1 MVLLALYSRHKRSG
15 CITMTEVA
23 VSRSYVGCPKPSRKS
38 LSYTKK
44 VKRKRIIKIISAYAL
59 LLLGSAIFLTPFIWM
74 LSCSFKPVEE
84 IYSGSLSIIP
94 QNGTIE
100 NYKYI
105 FTHLNENNI
114 FLGFLNTL
122 IIVVPS
128 TIVGTLVAALAA
140 FAFAK
145 IDFPARNIIFFTLIS
160 SMAIPGIVTMIPMLK
175 IFNTIGWNNTWLP
188 LMIPGMF
195 GGAGAIFFTRQYM
208 KNIPHEL
215 EEAARVDGYS
225 WMGIFWKIELPL
237 AKPIIFS
244 NLLFGFLAGYND
256 YVGPTLYLSQVDN
269 SSWTLQQVL
278 QKLAMNAGGGTDP
291 ARMMAGSV
299 LALIPTLIIFLVFQR
314 FFFQGVSV
322 NGGKDV

>member
-1 MVLLALYSRHKRSG
+1 
-15 CITMTEVA
+15 MTEVV
-23 VSRSYVGCPKPSRKS
+23 VSRSNIGYPKPSKKRTSYSRS
-38 LSYTKK
+38 L
-44 VKRKRIIKIISAYAL
+44 KRKKIIKIVTAYTL
-59 LLLGSAIFLTPFIWM
+59 LIIGSLIFLMPFVWM
-74 LSCSFKPVEE
+74 LSCSFKPLEE

-94 QNGTIE
+94 NNGTVD
-100 NYKYI
+100 NYNYI
-105 FTHLNENNI
+105 FSHLNENNI
-114 FLGFLNTL
+114 FLGFLNTI

-128 TIVGTLVAALAA
+128 TIIGTLVAALAA

-145 IDFPARNIIFFTLIS
+145 IDFPGRNVIFFMLIAT
-160 SMAIPGIVTMIPMLK
+160 MALPGIVMMIPMFQ

-237 AKPIIFS
+237 TKPIIFS

-256 YVGPTLYLSQVDN
+256 YVGPTLYLSKVDN
-269 SSWTLQQVL
+269 TRWTLQQVL

-299 LALIPTLIIFLVFQR
+299 LALIPTFLIFIVFQR
-314 FFFQGVSV
+314 FFFRSVSV
-322 NGGKDV
+322 SGGKDV

>member
-1 MVLLALYSRHKRSG
+1 
-15 CITMTEVA
+15 MTEVV
-23 VSRSYVGCPKPSRKS
+23 VSRSNIGYPKPSKKRTSYSRS
-38 LSYTKK
+38 L
-44 VKRKRIIKIISAYAL
+44 KRKKITKIVTAYTLLII
-59 LLLGSAIFLTPFIWM
+59 GSLIFLMPFVWM
-74 LSCSFKPVEE
+74 LSCSFKPLEE

-94 QNGTIE
+94 NNGTVD
-100 NYKYI
+100 NYNYI
-105 FTHLNENNI
+105 FSHLNENNI
-114 FLGFLNTL
+114 FLGFLNTI

-128 TIVGTLVAALAA
+128 TIIGTLVAALAA

-145 IDFPARNIIFFTLIS
+145 IDFPGRNVIFFMLIAT
-160 SMAIPGIVTMIPMLK
+160 MALPGIVMMIPMFQ

-237 AKPIIFS
+237 TKPIIFS
-244 NLLFGFLAGYND
+244 NLLFGFLGGYND
-256 YVGPTLYLSQVDN
+256 YVGPTLYLSKVDN
-269 SSWTLQQVL
+269 THWTLQQVL

-299 LALIPTLIIFLVFQR
+299 LALIPTFLIFIVFQR
-314 FFFQGVSV
+314 FFFGSVSV
-322 NGGKDV
+322 SGGKDV

>member
-1 MVLLALYSRHKRSG
+1 
-15 CITMTEVA
+15 MTEVV
-23 VSRSYVGCPKPSRKS
+23 VSRSNIGYPKPSKKRTSYSRS
-38 LSYTKK
+38 L
-44 VKRKRIIKIISAYAL
+44 KRKKIIKIVTAYTL
-59 LLLGSAIFLTPFIWM
+59 LIIGSLIFLMPFVWM
-74 LSCSFKPVEE
+74 LSCSFKPLEE

-94 QNGTIE
+94 NNGTVD
-100 NYKYI
+100 NYNYI
-105 FTHLNENNI
+105 FCHLNENNI
-114 FLGFLNTL
+114 FLGFLNTI

-128 TIVGTLVAALAA
+128 TIIGTLVAALAA

-145 IDFPARNIIFFTLIS
+145 IDFPGRNVIFFMLIAT
-160 SMAIPGIVTMIPMLK
+160 MALPGIVMMIPMFQ

-237 AKPIIFS
+237 TKPIIFS

-256 YVGPTLYLSQVDN
+256 YVGPTLYLSKVDN
-269 SSWTLQQVL
+269 TRWTLQQVL

-299 LALIPTLIIFLVFQR
+299 LALIPTFLIFIVFQR
-314 FFFQGVSV
+314 FFFRSVSV
-322 NGGKDV
+322 SGGKDV

>member
-1 MVLLALYSRHKRSG
+1 
-15 CITMTEVA
+15 MTEVL
-23 VSRSYVGCPKPSRKS
+23 VSTSNVGCPKPSRKGF
-38 LSYTKK
+38 SYRRANKNKK
-44 VKRKRIIKIISAYAL
+44 IIKTITAYTL
-59 LLLGSAIFLTPFIWM
+59 LLIGSLIFLTPFIWM
-74 LSCSFKPVEE
+74 ISCSFKPVEE
-84 IYSGSLSIIP
+84 IYSGSLALIP
-94 QNGTIE
+94 EHGTVE
-100 NYKYI
+100 NFSYI

-114 FLGFLNTL
+114 FRGFLNTI

-145 IDFPARNIIFFTLIS
+145 INFPGRNIIFFTLIS

-175 IFNTIGWNNTWLP
+175 IYNDIGWNNTWLP

-225 WMGIFWKIELPL
+225 WFGIFWKIELPL
-237 AKPIIFS
+237 ARPIIFS
-244 NLLFGFLAGYND
+244 NLLFGFLGGYND
-256 YVGPTLYLSQVDN
+256 YVGPTLYLSQVESDH
-269 SSWTLQQVL
+269 WTLQQVL

-299 LALIPTLIIFLVFQR
+299 LALIPTLIIFLVFQK

>member
-1 MVLLALYSRHKRSG
+1 
-15 CITMTEVA
+15 MTEVV
-23 VSRSYVGCPKPSRKS
+23 VSRSNIGCPKPSRKRA
-38 LSYTKK
+38 SYSR
-44 VKRKRIIKIISAYAL
+44 VVRRKRITKIITAYVL
-59 LLLGSAIFLTPFIWM
+59 LIIGSLIFLMPFIWM
-74 LSCSFKPVEE
+74 LSCSFKPLEE

-94 QNGTIE
+94 NNGTLE
-100 NYKYI
+100 NFNYI
-105 FTHLNENNI
+105 FSHLDENNI
-114 FLGFLNTL
+114 FLGFLNTI

-128 TIVGTLVAALAA
+128 TIIGTLVAALAA

-145 IDFPARNIIFFTLIS
+145 IDFPGRNAIFFMLIAT
-160 SMAIPGIVTMIPMLK
+160 MALPGIVMMIPMFQ
-175 IFNTIGWNNTWLP
+175 IFNSIGWNNTWLP

-237 AKPIIFS
+237 TKPIIFS
-244 NLLFGFLAGYND
+244 NLLFGFLGGYND
-256 YVGPTLYLSQVDN
+256 YVGPTLYLSKVDN
-269 SSWTLQQVL
+269 TRWTLQQVL

-299 LALIPTLIIFLVFQR
+299 LALIPTFLIFIIFQR
-314 FFFQGVSV
+314 FFFRSVSV
-322 NGGKDV
+322 SGGKDV